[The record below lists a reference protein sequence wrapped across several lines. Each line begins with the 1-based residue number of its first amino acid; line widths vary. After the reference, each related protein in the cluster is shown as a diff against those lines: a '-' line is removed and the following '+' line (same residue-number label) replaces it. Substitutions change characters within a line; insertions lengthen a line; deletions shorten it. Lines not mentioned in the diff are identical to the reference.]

1 MDPSTVEGEE
11 QVGKVVGHVGTA
23 GKEVPT
29 VEEECGCGPWRNAKL
44 KLSKTSYSYG

>member
-1 MDPSTVEGEE
+1 MDPSVEGEE

-29 VEEECGCGPWRNAKL
+29 VEEECGCGPWRKAKL
-44 KLSKTSYSYG
+44 KSS